1 MQMQRLNDV
10 RRYKVD
16 ELNFPED
23 DAQRTFPRERLSGEL
38 TLSDVSFGYS
48 PLEEPLLTGFN
59 MHLRPGGWVAVVGA
73 SGSGKSTLVRAI
85 SGAVRYSGT
94 ISYLDG
100 DIRRLRPG
108 ELARNIGILAQN
120 HYVGYAFTVREV
132 VRLGRYA
139 YKRDHGDPEGE
150 ERIRQALEATGMDAL
165 ADKSVL
171 HLSGGEL
178 QQVFLAQLF
187 AQDPRVLILDEPTN
201 HLDLIYQKQVFELV
215 SRWREEPGRAVISVV
230 HDLSLARAYG
240 TKALLLYERR
250 ALAQGGVDHV
260 FDPAYLN
267 AAYGMDVAEWMRTML
282 GQWT

>member
-1 MQMQRLNDV
+1 MSILRVENLGVSFGQTPIFQ
-10 RRYKVD
+10 
-16 ELNFPED
+16 
-23 DAQRTFPRERLSGEL
+23 
-38 TLSDVSFGYS
+38 DVSFELNEGDWLMMIG
-48 PLEEPLLTGFN
+48 PNGC
-59 MHLRPGGWVAVVGA
+59 
-73 SGSGKSTLVRAI
+73 GKSTLVRAI
-85 SGAVRYSGT
+85 SGTVPYAGR
-94 ISYLDG
+94 ILYLDE

-139 YKRDHGDPEGE
+139 YRRNRGGDPEGE
-150 ERIRQALEATGMDAL
+150 SQIRRALELTGMNAL

-178 QQVFLAQLF
+178 QRVFWAQLF
-187 AQDPRVLILDEPTN
+187 AQAPRVLILDEPTN

-215 SRWREEPGRAVISVV
+215 SEWRKEPGRAVISVV

-240 TKALLLYERR
+240 TQALLLYEKR
-250 ALAQGGVDHV
+250 ALAQGSMERV

-267 AAYGMDVAEWMRTML
+267 TAYGMDVAAWMRTML
-282 GQWT
+282 SQWS

>member
-1 MQMQRLNDV
+1 MNILRVKHL
-10 RRYKVD
+10 
-16 ELNFPED
+16 
-23 DAQRTFPRERLSGEL
+23 G
-38 TLSDVSFGYS
+38 VSFGQTPVFQDIS
-48 PLEEPLLTGFN
+48 FELNEGDWLMMIGPN
-59 MHLRPGGWVAVVGA
+59 
-73 SGSGKSTLVRAI
+73 GSGKSTLVRAI
-85 SGAVRYSGT
+85 SGAVPYSGS

-139 YKRDHGDPEGE
+139 YKRDRGDPEGE
-150 ERIRQALEATGMDAL
+150 TRIRRALELTGMDAL

-178 QQVFLAQLF
+178 QRVFLAQLF

-215 SRWREEPGRAVISVV
+215 SEWRREPGRAVISVV

-240 TKALLLYERR
+240 TQALLLYEKR
-250 ALAQGGVDHV
+250 ALAQGSMDRV
-260 FDPAYLN
+260 FDPECLN
-267 AAYGMDVAEWMRTML
+267 TAYGMDVAAWMRTML

>member
-1 MQMQRLNDV
+1 MNILRIDHLGVSFGQ
-10 RRYKVD
+10 
-16 ELNFPED
+16 
-23 DAQRTFPRERLSGEL
+23 
-38 TLSDVSFGYS
+38 TLVFQDVSFELNEGDW
-48 PLEEPLLTGFN
+48 LI
-59 MHLRPGGWVAVVGA
+59 MVGPN
-73 SGSGKSTLVRAI
+73 GSGKSTLVRAI
-85 SGAVRYSGT
+85 SGAVPYSGT

-108 ELARNIGILAQN
+108 ELARNIVVLAQN

-139 YKRDHGDPEGE
+139 YKRHNGDPEGE
-150 ERIRQALEATGMDAL
+150 SRIRRALELTGMDVL

-178 QQVFLAQLF
+178 QRVFLAQLF

-215 SRWREEPGRAVISVV
+215 SEWRREPGRAVISVV

-240 TKALLLYERR
+240 TQALLLYEKHV
-250 ALAQGGVDHV
+250 LAQGSIDRV
-260 FDPAYLN
+260 FDPACLN
-267 AAYGMDVAEWMRTML
+267 TAYGMEMTYTKLRKFKTE
-282 GQWT
+282 

>member
-1 MQMQRLNDV
+1 MSILRVENLGVSFGQTPIFQ
-10 RRYKVD
+10 
-16 ELNFPED
+16 
-23 DAQRTFPRERLSGEL
+23 
-38 TLSDVSFGYS
+38 DVSFELNEGDWLMMIG
-48 PLEEPLLTGFN
+48 PNGC
-59 MHLRPGGWVAVVGA
+59 
-73 SGSGKSTLVRAI
+73 GKSTLVRAI
-85 SGAVRYSGT
+85 SGAVPYTGR
-94 ISYLDG
+94 ILYLDG

-139 YKRDHGDPEGE
+139 YRRNRGGDPEGE
-150 ERIRQALEATGMDAL
+150 SQIRRALELTGMNDL

-178 QQVFLAQLF
+178 QRVFLSQLF
-187 AQDPRVLILDEPTN
+187 AQAPRVLILDEPTN

-215 SRWREEPGRAVISVV
+215 SEWRREPGRAVISVV

-240 TKALLLYERR
+240 TQALLLYEKR
-250 ALAQGGVDHV
+250 ALAQGSMEHV

-267 AAYGMDVAEWMRTML
+267 TAYGMDVAAWMRTML
-282 GQWT
+282 NQWS

>member
-1 MQMQRLNDV
+1 MNILR
-10 RRYKVD
+10 VD
-16 ELNFPED
+16 HL
-23 DAQRTFPRERLSGEL
+23 G
-38 TLSDVSFGYS
+38 VSFGQTPVFQEVS
-48 PLEEPLLTGFN
+48 FELNEGDWLMMIGPN
-59 MHLRPGGWVAVVGA
+59 
-73 SGSGKSTLVRAI
+73 GSGKSTLVRAI
-85 SGAVRYSGT
+85 SGAVPYSGS

-139 YKRDHGDPEGE
+139 YKRENGDLEGE
-150 ERIRQALEATGMDAL
+150 PRIQRALELTGMDVL

-178 QQVFLAQLF
+178 QRVFLAQLF

-201 HLDLIYQKQVFELV
+201 HLDLIYQKQVFDLV
-215 SRWREEPGRAVISVV
+215 SQWRREPGRAVISVV

-240 TKALLLYERR
+240 TQALLLYEKR
-250 ALAQGGVDHV
+250 ALAQGSMDRV
-260 FDPAYLN
+260 FDPACLN
-267 AAYGMDVAEWMRTML
+267 AAYGMDVAAWMRTML
-282 GQWT
+282 GQWTTSLS